1 MILKSR
7 VVNNLVLCG
16 LAALLICVAL
26 LPAGA
31 QQLPF
36 NRRNLRNLWTRPL
49 RARDLPPVV
58 APPEE
63 ITFHMPAVH
72 QLANG
77 LRVVLIERHDAPIV
91 RLYAIVQV
99 GAEADP
105 PALPGIASMVAG
117 LLPEGTRR
125 RTAYEIAQAID
136 QSGGSIDTGAGWD
149 QSYANVSVLS
159 SQRELAFDL
168 MSDLLVHPA
177 FAPDEVE
184 RIRKQ
189 TLSALDV
196 VSQDTG
202 YVADT
207 VLRRMLFAG
216 TDYAHSEDGTR
227 DSIERVTRKQLVLFH
242 QRYYVPSRTIL
253 AVAGDISETECVTLA
268 NRFLG
273 DWENAPGAALPPTPG
288 SPASPPQERQVIVV
302 NKPDAVQTEIRVANL
317 GVPRSSPDYF
327 ALAIAN
333 QVLGGPAANRL
344 FYALRTRRGLV
355 YGASSDL
362 DSYSILGG
370 WVAKTSTRSAETVKA
385 TEMVLD
391 EISRL
396 RDHPVEPWEIQN
408 ARDYLVGHEAL
419 QFESAS
425 QVANQV
431 LEAML
436 YHLPPEYWTEFPKR
450 VRSITADGVLTATRK
465 YLNPADDV
473 IVLVGN
479 VAAFKDGL
487 DKLGAARVIPIAD
500 VGRAFSEP
508 QKTTADRPA
517 AGR

>member
-1 MILKSR
+1 MRIQEK
-7 VVNNLVLCG
+7 VVLCG
-16 LAALLICVAL
+16 LAVLVNCQAIL
-26 LPAGA
+26 
-31 QQLPF
+31 
-36 NRRNLRNLWTRPL
+36 PL

-58 APPEE
+58 PPPEE
-63 ITFHMPAVH
+63 ITFRMPAVH

-77 LRVVLIERHDAPIV
+77 LRIVLIERHDAPIV
-91 RLYAIVQV
+91 RLYAIIEV

-105 PALPGIASMVAG
+105 PGLPGTASMVAG
-117 LLPEGTRR
+117 LLPEGTKH
-125 RTAYEIAQAID
+125 RTAYQIAQAID
-136 QSGGSIDTGAGWD
+136 QAGGSIDTGAGWD
-149 QSYANVSVLS
+149 QSYANISVLS
-159 SQRELAFDL
+159 SHTELAFDL

-196 VSQDTG
+196 VNQDPS
-202 YVADT
+202 YVADM

-227 DSIERVTRKQLVLFH
+227 DSIERVTRKQLVNFH
-242 QRYYVPSRTIL
+242 HRYYVPSRTIL
-253 AVAGDISETECVTLA
+253 AVAGDITEADCITLA
-268 NRFLG
+268 KHFLG
-273 DWENAPGAALPPTPG
+273 DWKNVPGATPPPG
-288 SPASPPQERQVIVV
+288 SEPRPPQERQVIVI

-344 FYALRTRRGLV
+344 FYTLRTRQGLV

-362 DSYSILGG
+362 DCYSTLGG

-396 RDHPVEPWEIQN
+396 RDHPVQQWEMQN

-425 QVANQV
+425 QVINQV

-450 VRSITADGVLTATRK
+450 VRALTADDVLAATRK
-465 YLNPADDV
+465 YLNPADDI

-479 VAAFKDGL
+479 VAAFKDSL
-487 DKLGAARVIPIAD
+487 NKLGAARVIPIAD

-508 QKTTADRPA
+508 QKTTADRFAP
-517 AGR
+517 GK

>member
-1 MILKSR
+1 M
-7 VVNNLVLCG
+7 VLCG
-16 LAALLICVAL
+16 VAALAAWLMS
-26 LPAGA
+26 
-31 QQLPF
+31 
-36 NRRNLRNLWTRPL
+36 RPL

-58 APPEE
+58 PPPEE

-77 LRVVLIERHDAPIV
+77 LRVVLIERHDAPIL
-91 RLYAIVQV
+91 RLYAIVEA
-99 GAEADP
+99 GAEADSP
-105 PALPGIASMVAG
+105 DFPGTASMVAG
-117 LLPEGTRR
+117 LLPEGTKH

-136 QSGGSIDTGAGWD
+136 QAGGSIDTGAGWD

-159 SQRELAFDL
+159 SQTELAFDL

-196 VSQDTG
+196 VSQDPG

-227 DSIERVTRKQLVLFH
+227 DSIERVTRKQLVHFH
-242 QRYYVPSRTIL
+242 QQYYVPSRTIL
-253 AVAGDISETECVTLA
+253 AVAGDITETDCITLA
-268 NRFLG
+268 QRFLG
-273 DWENAPGAALPPTPG
+273 DWKNSSGATLPPSSNPR
-288 SPASPPQERQVIVV
+288 PQQRQVIVI

-317 GVPRSSPDYF
+317 GVARSSPDYF

-344 FYALRTRRGLV
+344 FYTLRTRRGLV

-362 DSYSILGG
+362 DCYSNLGG

-396 RDHPVEPWEIQN
+396 RDHPVQQWEIQN

-431 LEAML
+431 LETML
-436 YHLPPEYWTEFPKR
+436 YHLPPEYWTAYPKR
-450 VRSITADGVLTATRK
+450 VRALTADQVLAATRK
-465 YLNPADDV
+465 YLSPADDV

-479 VAAFKDGL
+479 IAAFKDDL

-500 VGRAFSEP
+500 VARAFSEP
-508 QKTTADRPA
+508 PKATADRPA
-517 AGR
+517 PGK

>member
-1 MILKSR
+1 MTLKMDNR
-7 VVNNLVLCG
+7 KKVVVCG
-16 LAALLICVAL
+16 LAVLATCTAFLALH
-26 LPAGA
+26 
-31 QQLPF
+31 
-36 NRRNLRNLWTRPL
+36 
-49 RARDLPPVV
+49 ARELPPNV
-58 APPEE
+58 PPPVP

-77 LRVVLIERHDAPIV
+77 LRIVLIERHDVPIV

-105 PALPGIASMVAG
+105 RDLPGTATMVAG
-117 LLPEGTRR
+117 LLPEGTKH
-125 RTAYEIAQAID
+125 RTAYQIAQAVD
-136 QSGGSIDTGAGWD
+136 QAGGSIDTGAGWD
-149 QSYANVSVLS
+149 QSYANISVLS
-159 SQRELAFDL
+159 SQSQLAFDL

-177 FAPDEVE
+177 FSPDEVE

-196 VSQDTG
+196 VDRDPG

-227 DSIERVTRKQLVLFH
+227 NSVERITRKQLVHFH
-242 QRYYVPSRTIL
+242 QRYYVPSRAIL
-253 AVAGDISETECVTLA
+253 AVTGDITETDCIALA

-273 DWENAPGAALPPTPG
+273 DWKNIPG
-288 SPASPPQERQVIVV
+288 SNLLPGSEPRAPDAREVIVV
-302 NKPDAVQTEIRVANL
+302 DKPDAVQTEIRVANL
-317 GVPRSSPDYF
+317 GVPRSSPDYA

-344 FYALRTRRGLV
+344 FNVLRTRHGLV

-362 DSYSILGG
+362 DCYSTLGA
-370 WVAKTSTRSAETVKA
+370 WVAKTSTRSAETIKA

-391 EISRL
+391 EISRM
-396 RDHPVEPWEIQN
+396 RDRPVEQWEMQN

-431 LEAML
+431 LEMML
-436 YHLPPEYWTEFPKR
+436 YHLPPEYWAQFPQR
-450 VRSITADGVLTATRK
+450 VRALKPDDVLAATRK

-479 VAAFKDGL
+479 VAAFKDDL
-487 DKLGAARVIPIAD
+487 NKLGAVRVIPIAD

-517 AGR
+517 SGR